1 MASFLL
7 LSRKSDYA
15 ALIEP
20 KATMQWRWIIE
31 SSTGDDINKIC
42 LGIHS
47 DQSHSKC
54 RTPRQRGFHLGW
66 THLTS
71 DKFI

>member
-1 MASFLL
+1 MASFLS
-7 LSRKSDYA
+7 LSRMSDYA
-15 ALIEP
+15 SLIEP
-20 KATMQWRWIIE
+20 TANRQWRWSIGN
-31 SSTGDDINKIC
+31 STGDDFSSIC

-47 DQSHSKC
+47 DKSHSKC
-54 RTPRQRGFHLGW
+54 RTPRERGFHLGW